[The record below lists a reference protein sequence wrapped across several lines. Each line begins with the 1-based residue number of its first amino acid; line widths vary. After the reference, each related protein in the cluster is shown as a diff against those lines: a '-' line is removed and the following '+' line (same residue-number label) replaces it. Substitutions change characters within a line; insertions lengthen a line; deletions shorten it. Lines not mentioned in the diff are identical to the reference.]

1 MATPTTSS
9 HRRRPPQLDLADDK
23 TKHDIILQI
32 VLPIAPLAVS
42 GEMLQTL
49 RLSDS
54 IRQKQ
59 SSLIAAAAAAASALS
74 ASSAA
79 TSATSVSMPS
89 ADDAAVLSGVE
100 SGDDSYEGTAP
111 QHAES
116 ILPPLDDGKS
126 PRQPSSSLE
135 LALSSDHEQDAGR
148 DHFRLGMTSKR
159 IRRDKAPKPL
169 RLALPMSGLPM
180 ICSAPLR
187 TFGHPGLHPSRAV
200 SRRLYPPQYMP
211 MTAVVATPMPRMVR
225 VRDVRD
231 FRDAR
236 GSKPRKAIKG
246 PVRDVFV
253 DEQVRPAPIS
263 SQPLSAQKEHF
274 SLSDDER
281 EDDDQRLQSLEGAIT
296 FNEEAHY
303 RFRIFDDKAA
313 KEKFMKICET
323 TWDKYVQSSQ
333 GALRR

>member
-9 HRRRPPQLDLADDK
+9 QRRRPPQLDLADDK

-59 SSLIAAAAAAASALS
+59 SSLIAAAAAASALS
-74 ASSAA
+74 AGSSA

-89 ADDAAVLSGVE
+89 ADDAAVLSG
-100 SGDDSYEGTAP
+100 
-111 QHAES
+111 AES
-116 ILPPLDDGKS
+116 ADESDLAARAPLENNKANVAEPTSPALERKS
-126 PRQPSSSLE
+126 DRKPSSIQE
-135 LALSSDHEQDAGR
+135 CTLSSDHEEDADR
-148 DHFRLGMTSKR
+148 DHFRLGRTSKR
-159 IRRDKAPKPL
+159 IRREKAPKPL
-169 RLALPMSGLPM
+169 RLALPMSSLPM
-180 ICSAPLR
+180 ISSAPLR
-187 TFGHPGLHPSRAV
+187 TFGHPSLYPSRGL
-200 SRRLYPPQYMP
+200 SRRFYPPQYVP
-211 MTAVVATPMPRMVR
+211 MTAVVATPVQRMVR
-225 VRDVRD
+225 VRDT
-231 FRDAR
+231 R
-236 GSKPRKAIKG
+236 GIKPRKAFKG
-246 PVRDVFV
+246 PVRDVFI

-274 SLSDDER
+274 SLSEDERDDDEL
-281 EDDDQRLQSLEGAIT
+281 RLKSLEGAIT

-303 RFRIFDDKAA
+303 RFRIFDDNAA

-323 TWDKYVQSSQ
+323 TWDKYVQSGQ
-333 GALRR
+333 GAHRR